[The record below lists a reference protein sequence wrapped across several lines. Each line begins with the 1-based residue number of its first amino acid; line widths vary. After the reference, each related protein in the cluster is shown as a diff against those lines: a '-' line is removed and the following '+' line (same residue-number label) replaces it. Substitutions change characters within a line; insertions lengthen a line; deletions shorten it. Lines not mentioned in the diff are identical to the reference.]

1 MRFGEQR
8 GTSDRGQ
15 RGFGRD
21 LRGGERR
28 DLGGYDRDVR
38 ERGREYGRDTGARRE
53 FGRERDMRGPR
64 DYEARAREQRDLR
77 AREQREYRDVHAA
90 RGSRDERRYADE
102 PGRDLGSFEGDHGR
116 WTRREYDIDNR
127 DFRADDSH
135 ELRRD
140 RGEPWH
146 GSETRGSDEYGR
158 GLEQRSPEDRFRS
171 ENREWTAR
179 ISGGERSRH
188 H

>member
-1 MRFGEQR
+1 
-8 GTSDRGQ
+8 
-15 RGFGRD
+15 
-21 LRGGERR
+21 
-28 DLGGYDRDVR
+28 
-38 ERGREYGRDTGARRE
+38 
-53 FGRERDMRGPR
+53 MRGPR
-64 DYEARAREQRDLR
+64 DYEAREREQRDLR
-77 AREQREYRDVHAA
+77 ARERREYRDV
-90 RGSRDERRYADE
+90 RDDREQRHEAGGPRDQRRYADE

-116 WTRREYDIDNR
+116 WTRREYDVDNR
-127 DFRADDSH
+127 DFRADESH

-158 GLEQRSPEDRFRS
+158 GLEQLSPEDRFRR

-179 ISGGERSRH
+179 ISGRERSRH